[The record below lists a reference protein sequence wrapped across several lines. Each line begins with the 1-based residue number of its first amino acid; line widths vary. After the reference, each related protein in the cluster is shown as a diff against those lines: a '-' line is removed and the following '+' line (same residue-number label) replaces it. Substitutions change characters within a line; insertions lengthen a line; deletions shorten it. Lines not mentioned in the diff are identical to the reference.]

1 MAFRLPTHLPQRQPA
16 YTGAPQPSSLE
27 IRSAVA
33 NPQNPHQQHHHHQQ
47 QQQEQQQQEQ
57 EQQQHEVEESTEW
70 VLFSPS
76 QAGSTTAR
84 THTTSTEKTPR
95 TAGLSQVSDFGSL
108 DSPQSQSEDDELDD
122 DQLEDDTAELDS
134 LDDGLH
140 AFREPSGYR
149 MISTEAAPHDS
160 AILPTHDGLG
170 MFAPSSQDVQDQ
182 LWQHEQHNPRRRR
195 EGKHRR
201 RSSEQKQ
208 LETMEEIQAREIE
221 YDRWR
226 RIEQWR
232 TEQSR
237 ALLQEF
243 EKETR
248 WRRNSRAGHAGER
261 LVARQALGSGTWE
274 IDLETNARELG
285 AQEARSSQAGEL
297 QDDDGGAGA
306 AAADDESFWRRIT
319 RKVIQDLIGI
329 DHSLLSVI
337 LGESLVPEQ
346 REQDGRSTLNDL
358 SDTTSNRLHEPLNMG
373 GVMKAVDDTP
383 RTGDYWHERL
393 LERIARELGILVHQL
408 CEHPGAFSTYVRS
421 STSISKQYAGIPII
435 SPPPSTT
442 ISSIPP
448 PQSPSNNTTSNPAS
462 TYSPHYEFG
471 PTLQDAVT
479 SAFEIGEE
487 APLSPYNLNT
497 QPVPSAAAGQ
507 LPSSCEAISET
518 SRLEREREYWERELD
533 VKMVFHFLRNR
544 FIRNIPFT
552 SDNEKNTSSLRRSSA
567 TALSTFPIDEQD
579 PSHRAAIIRQRHP
592 LVAHAHARSQS
603 QSQRSM
609 ARQQA
614 QRSSTS
620 ISGSS
625 VAGPISPLLRHR
637 IRHPSS
643 SCTSQNARMP
653 VVSGKRTTAGGSGSS
668 RHYWDIGG
676 SVGSG
681 SAVVSAVGGTGTWV
695 DV

>member
-1 MAFRLPTHLPQRQPA
+1 MAFRLPTRLPQRQLA
-16 YTGAPQPSSLE
+16 HTGAPQPSSLE

-33 NPQNPHQQHHHHQQ
+33 KPQNPHQQHHHHPQ

-84 THTTSTEKTPR
+84 THTTSTAKTPR

-226 RIEQWR
+226 RIEQW
-232 TEQSR
+232 EDGNQSR

-274 IDLETNARELG
+274 IDLETNARELS

-329 DHSLLSVI
+329 DQSLLSVI

-373 GVMKAVDDTP
+373 GVMTAVDDTP

-421 STSISKQYAGIPII
+421 SASISKHSRRPIPLKLR
-435 SPPPSTT
+435 S
-442 ISSIPP
+442 
-448 PQSPSNNTTSNPAS
+448 
-462 TYSPHYEFG
+462 H
-471 PTLQDAVT
+471 LR
-479 SAFEIGEE
+479 
-487 APLSPYNLNT
+487 
-497 QPVPSAAAGQ
+497 
-507 LPSSCEAISET
+507 T

-579 PSHRAAIIRQRHP
+579 PSHRAAIIRQHHP

-603 QSQRSM
+603 QSQRSI

-620 ISGSS
+620 VSGSS

-653 VVSGKRTTAGGSGSS
+653 VVSGKRTMAGGSGSS

-681 SAVVSAVGGTGTWV
+681 SVVVSAVGGTGTWV